1 MSKNS
6 ECFGTMKLEPDEWTC
21 WQGIDFVTG
30 KKGKETQKYDTL
42 ISKWLGFAGFIGLYE
57 EDWIS

>member
-1 MSKNS
+1 
-6 ECFGTMKLEPDEWTC
+6 MKLEPDEWTC

-42 ISKWLGFAGFIGLYE
+42 ISKCLGFAGFIGLYE